1 MKKLTY
7 LLAFTMFMG
16 LSSCGGSEICNC
28 ADTWLEV
35 SKEMK
40 AAGTD
45 AGKFK
50 AIQDKHKED
59 LAKCEKL
66 GVGKTPEE
74 LKKMEVTL
82 KECESFKEMEKMQA
96 NP

>member
-35 SKEMK
+35 SNEMK

-50 AIQDKHKED
+50 AIQDKHKAD

-74 LKKMEVTL
+74 LKKMETTL
-82 KECESFKEMEKMQA
+82 KECPAFKEMEKMQA
-96 NP
+96 NR